1 MAKASAVL
9 VGLKSVDPACYN
21 GWDGTGGCW
30 GCELDVDNMARI
42 LEPLGYQIQTLKTE
56 EATRE
61 AILSSLHCA
70 AENRVAGDIFVFYY
84 SGHGGQQPDRNGDEL
99 DGKDETLVAYC
110 EQIIDDEIHDALTK
124 FESGVHI
131 IMLSDS
137 CNSGTNYRG
146 RMNVPVNEEA
156 IFRPLAR
163 KAQKTVEMK
172 AQLIHLGGCRDGFG
186 SEGYQ
191 RGGAFTMALCDT
203 WSDGAFQGTLDD
215 LHSTICELIESDQK
229 PQYNEYGP
237 VSDDFRDRRAFAIPT
252 IPPVDGPVELTVV
265 ETAATSAE
273 ISQPG
278 EKHPYKF
285 TAIKAGQYTIET
297 EGRTDVVM
305 SLYGPDS
312 QTKLID
318 RDDDSGSGLNA
329 KIVADLTPATYYVQ
343 VQHYDS
349 HSGTGSYGIKV
360 GYIEGNET

>member
-1 MAKASAVL
+1 MAKASALL
-9 VGLKSVDPACYN
+9 VGLKSVNPACYD
-21 GWDGTGGCW
+21 GWDGAGGCW

-56 EATRE
+56 EATHE
-61 AILSSLHCA
+61 AILSSLHRA
-70 AENRVAGDIFVFYY
+70 AESRVAGDIFVFYY

-110 EQIIDDEIHDALTK
+110 RQIIDDEIHEALTK

-146 RMNVPVNEEA
+146 RMTVPVNEEA
-156 IFRPLAR
+156 IFRPVAR
-163 KAQKTVEMK
+163 KAQKAVDMK

-186 SEGYQ
+186 SAGYQ
-191 RGGAFTMALCDT
+191 KGGAFTMALCDA
-203 WSDGAFQGTLDD
+203 WGDGAFQGTLDD
-215 LHSTICELIESDQK
+215 LHSTICELIESVQK

-237 VSDDFRDRRAFAIPT
+237 VSDDFRNRRAFAVPA
-252 IPPVDGPVELTVV
+252 IPPVVGPVELTVV
-265 ETAATSAE
+265 ETAATAAE
-273 ISQPG
+273 ISRPG
-278 EKHPYKF
+278 EKHSYKF
-285 TAIKAGQYTIET
+285 TAVKAGQYTIET
-297 EGRTDVVM
+297 EGRTDVVI

-343 VQHYDS
+343 VQHYNS

-360 GYIEGNET
+360 SI